1 MLNEYWYN
9 FTAGRLSVI
18 LIRIPDTVVIR
29 IRWEFLPLFQM
40 ELVGSTPEWIN
51 SLLKVFFNEVK
62 VFYVTCILEWNQCF
76 FFISSWDFDIRCS
89 SLYCCADCSC
99 CSCCCSSEI
108 NLIFLHSALD
118 HVSSSGSWKR
128 LWSLTTAVERSVSF
142 PSVDLAFFSPVLS
155 YYFSFAKDSKE
166 SVIESPKRCSDE
178 SSTVSVNLAY
188 YWTGSDGLMKLLLR

>member
-1 MLNEYWYN
+1 MRVPPICFRWNLWVPPRNELTLFWRYFSTRSKF
-9 FTAGRLSVI
+9 FTWHAFWKEISV
-18 LIRIPDTVVIR
+18 
-29 IRWEFLPLFQM
+29 
-40 ELVGSTPEWIN
+40 
-51 SLLKVFFNEVK
+51 
-62 VFYVTCILEWNQCF
+62 F

-128 LWSLTTAVERSVSF
+128 LWSLTTAVERTVSF